1 MCIPGPL
8 AGMMSIMET
17 ILITGANRGIGLAL
31 VSRYLEAGHHV
42 VATCR
47 LPTEATD
54 LQALQKDNAALEV
67 LPLETTS
74 EQQTQQ
80 LASSLAGRRIDVLIN
95 NAGVMG
101 GDRQSL
107 KNMDY
112 AAWLDAFSVNTLAPF
127 RLSVALLDNLLAA
140 ERPRI
145 ITVSSQMGALARQS
159 KGALIYRSSK
169 AAVNKTMQV
178 LALELEAQGVIVCPV
193 HPGWVQTDMGGAQ
206 ADLTAAQSAEGLFQ
220 LITQLDQSKS
230 GRFWCYDGSEHPW

>member
-1 MCIPGPL
+1 
-8 AGMMSIMET
+8 MSDMET
-17 ILITGANRGIGLAL
+17 VLITGANRGIGLAL
-31 VSRYLEAGHHV
+31 VSRYLAAGNHV

-47 LPTEATD
+47 EPD
-54 LQALQKDNAALEV
+54 LARDLNNLQEQSAKLEV

-74 EQQTQQ
+74 EAQTQQ
-80 LASSLAGRRIDVLIN
+80 LVSSLSGRRIDVLIN

-101 GDRQSL
+101 GDRQGL
-107 KNMDY
+107 QNMDY
-112 AAWLDAFSVNTLAPF
+112 AAWLDAFAVNTMAPF

-178 LALELEAQGVIVCPV
+178 LALELEAQGIIVCPV

-206 ADLTAAQSAEGLFQ
+206 ADITPAQSADGLHQ
-220 LITQLDQSKS
+220 LIDQLDASKS
-230 GRFWCYDGSEHPW
+230 GRFWSYDGSEHPW

>member
-1 MCIPGPL
+1 
-8 AGMMSIMET
+8 MET

-31 VSRYLEAGHHV
+31 VSRYLAAGSQV

-47 LPTEATD
+47 SPEDAMALKSLQEA
-54 LQALQKDNAALEV
+54 NASLEI
-67 LPLETTS
+67 LPLDTTS
-74 EQQTQQ
+74 ETQTQR
-80 LASSLAGRRIDVLIN
+80 LVTSLSGREIDVLIN

-101 GDRQSL
+101 GDRQGL
-107 KNMDY
+107 QNMDY
-112 AAWLDAFSVNTLAPF
+112 AAWSDAFAVNTMAPF

-178 LALELEAQGVIVCPV
+178 LALELESQGIIVCPV

-206 ADLTAAQSAEGLFQ
+206 ADITPAQSADGLYQ
-220 LITQLDQSKS
+220 LIAQLDASKS
-230 GRFWCYDGSEHPW
+230 GRFWRFDGSEHPW

>member
-1 MCIPGPL
+1 
-8 AGMMSIMET
+8 MET

-31 VSRYLEAGHHV
+31 VSRYLEAGHQV

-47 LPTEATD
+47 SPTEATD
-54 LQALQKDNAALEV
+54 LQALLKDGAALEV
-67 LPLETTS
+67 LPLEITS
-74 EQQTQQ
+74 ELQTQE
-80 LASSLAGRRIDVLIN
+80 LAATLAGRRIDVLIN

-127 RLSVALLDNLLAA
+127 RLSEALLDNLLAA

-206 ADLTAAQSAEGLFQ
+206 ADLTAAQSAESLYQ

>member
-1 MCIPGPL
+1 MVN
-8 AGMMSIMET
+8 MET

-31 VSRYLEAGHHV
+31 VSRYLAAGNHV
-42 VATCR
+42 IATCR
-47 LPTEATD
+47 SPDLATD
-54 LQALQKDNAALEV
+54 LKSLQEQNAKLEV

-74 EQQTQQ
+74 EAQTQQ
-80 LASSLAGRRIDVLIN
+80 LAGHLSGRQIDVLIN

-101 GDRQSL
+101 GDRQGL

-112 AAWLDAFSVNTLAPF
+112 TAWADAFAVNTMAPF

-206 ADLTAAQSAEGLFQ
+206 ADITPAQSADALYQ
-220 LITQLDQSKS
+220 LIAQLDASKS
-230 GRFWCYDGSEHPW
+230 GRFWSFDGSEHPW

>member
-1 MCIPGPL
+1 
-8 AGMMSIMET
+8 MSHMET
-17 ILITGANRGIGLAL
+17 VLITGANRGIGLAL
-31 VSRYLEAGHHV
+31 VSRYLAAGNHV

-47 LPTEATD
+47 EPD
-54 LQALQKDNAALEV
+54 LAKDLKNLQEQGAKLEI

-74 EQQTQQ
+74 ETQTQQ
-80 LASSLAGRRIDVLIN
+80 LVTSLSGRRIDVLIN

-101 GDRQSL
+101 GDRQGL
-107 KNMDY
+107 QNMDY
-112 AAWLDAFSVNTLAPF
+112 AAWLDAFAVNTMAPF

-140 ERPRI
+140 QRPRI

-178 LALELEAQGVIVCPV
+178 LALELESQGIIVCPV

-206 ADLTAAQSAEGLFQ
+206 ADITPAQSADGLYQ
-220 LITQLDQSKS
+220 LIAQLDASKS
-230 GRFWCYDGSEHPW
+230 GRFWSFDGSEHPW

>member
-1 MCIPGPL
+1 
-8 AGMMSIMET
+8 MMSIMET

-31 VSRYLEAGHHV
+31 VSRYLEAGHQV

-47 LPTEATD
+47 SPTEATD
-54 LQALQKDNAALEV
+54 LQALLKDGAALEV
-67 LPLETTS
+67 LPLEITS
-74 EQQTQQ
+74 ELQTQE
-80 LASSLAGRRIDVLIN
+80 LAATLAGRRIDVLIN

-127 RLSVALLDNLLAA
+127 RLSEALLDNLLAA

-206 ADLTAAQSAEGLFQ
+206 ADLTAAQSAESLYQ

>member
-1 MCIPGPL
+1 MPG
-8 AGMMSIMET
+8 MET

-31 VSRYLEAGHHV
+31 VCRYLEAGHNV

-47 LPTEATD
+47 SPAEASE
-54 LQALQKDNAALEV
+54 LQKLKKQSERLQV

-74 EQQTQQ
+74 DEQIQQ
-80 LASSLAGRRIDVLIN
+80 VVANLSGRPLDVLIN

-101 GDRQSL
+101 GERQSL

-112 AAWLDAFSVNTLAPF
+112 AAWLDAFSVNSMAPF

-169 AAVNKTMQV
+169 AAVNKIMQV
-178 LALELEAQGVIVCPV
+178 LALELETQGVIVCPV

-206 ADLTAAQSAEGLFQ
+206 ADITAAQSAEGLYQ

-230 GRFWCYDGSEHPW
+230 GRFWCFDGSEHPW

>member
-1 MCIPGPL
+1 ML
-8 AGMMSIMET
+8 NMET

-31 VSRYLEAGHHV
+31 VARYLDAGSNV

-47 LPTEATD
+47 TPAEATD
-54 LQALQKDNAALEV
+54 LQTLLKQNDATLEV

-74 EQQTQQ
+74 EAQTQQ
-80 LASSLAGRRIDVLIN
+80 LVATLAGRRIDVLIN

-107 KNMDY
+107 QNMDY
-112 AAWLDAFSVNTLAPF
+112 AAWLDAFAVNTMAPF
-127 RLSVALLDNLLAA
+127 RLSAALLDNLLAA

-159 KGALIYRSSK
+159 RGALIYRSSK

-206 ADLTAAQSAEGLFQ
+206 ADITAAQSAEGLYQ
-220 LITQLDQSKS
+220 LIAQLDTSKS
-230 GRFWCYDGSEHPW
+230 GRFWSFDGSEHPW

>member
-1 MCIPGPL
+1 
-8 AGMMSIMET
+8 MET

-31 VSRYLEAGHHV
+31 VSRYLAAGSQV

-47 LPTEATD
+47 SPEYA
-54 LQALQKDNAALEV
+54 QALKSLQEANASLEI
-67 LPLETTS
+67 LPLDTTS
-74 EQQTQQ
+74 ETQTQQ
-80 LASSLAGRRIDVLIN
+80 LVTSLSGREIDVLIN

-101 GDRQSL
+101 GDRQGL
-107 KNMDY
+107 QNMDY
-112 AAWLDAFSVNTLAPF
+112 AAWSDAFAVNTMAPF

-178 LALELEAQGVIVCPV
+178 LALELESQGIIVCPV

-206 ADLTAAQSAEGLFQ
+206 ADITPAQSADGLYQ
-220 LITQLDQSKS
+220 LIAQLDASKS
-230 GRFWCYDGSEHPW
+230 GRFWRFDGSEHPW

>member
-1 MCIPGPL
+1 MRIEVSAWPWSLDTWKPD
-8 AGMMSIMET
+8 
-17 ILITGANRGIGLAL
+17 ITLSL
-31 VSRYLEAGHHV
+31 P
-42 VATCR
+42 VAS
-47 LPTEATD
+47 PTEATD
-54 LQALQKDNAALEV
+54 LQAFQEQSATLEV

-74 EQQTQQ
+74 EAQIQQ
-80 LASSLAGRRIDVLIN
+80 LVASLAGRRIDVLIN

-112 AAWLDAFSVNTLAPF
+112 AAWQDAFSVNTMAPF
-127 RLSVALLDNLLAA
+127 QLSVALLDNLIAA

-206 ADLTAAQSAEGLFQ
+206 ADITAAQSAEGLYQ
-220 LITQLDQSKS
+220 LISPARSIQVRAFLVL
-230 GRFWCYDGSEHPW
+230 RR

>member
-1 MCIPGPL
+1 
-8 AGMMSIMET
+8 MET
-17 ILITGANRGIGLAL
+17 VLITGANRGIGLAL
-31 VSRYLEAGHHV
+31 VSRYLAAGNHV

-47 LPTEATD
+47 EPD
-54 LQALQKDNAALEV
+54 LAVDLKNLQEQSAKLEV

-74 EQQTQQ
+74 EAQTRQ
-80 LASSLAGRRIDVLIN
+80 LVSRLSGRRIDVLIN

-101 GDRQSL
+101 GDQQEL
-107 KNMDY
+107 QNMDY
-112 AAWLDAFSVNTLAPF
+112 AAWLDAFAVNTMAPF

-178 LALELEAQGVIVCPV
+178 LALELEAQGIIVCPV

-206 ADLTAAQSAEGLFQ
+206 ADITPAQSADGLYQ
-220 LITQLDQSKS
+220 LIDQLDASKS
-230 GRFWCYDGSEHPW
+230 GRFWSYDGSEHPW